1 MARVGRMASNTIRE
15 AGKHVPLGTHAA
27 DVRKRVIA
35 MEQLLEGTFKIPGT
49 NQRFGLD
56 AILGLIPVAGDFIT
70 SAMGLYMVWEARN
83 IGMSKAKMARMVG
96 NVAFDWLIGLVPFVG
111 DAADFMFRSNTRNL
125 KMILRHLDRHHPSTA
140 TINH

>member
-1 MARVGRMASNTIRE
+1 MARLGRMASSTFRE
-15 AGKHVPLGTHAA
+15 ASRNLPLGTHAA
-27 DVRKRVIA
+27 DVRKRVVA
-35 MEQLLEGTFKIPGT
+35 MEHLLEGTFKIPGT

-56 AILGLIPVAGDFIT
+56 AILGLVPVAGDFIT

-83 IGMSKAKMARMVG
+83 IGMSKTKMARMVG
-96 NVAFDWLIGLVPFVG
+96 NVAFDWLIGLVPFLG

-125 KMILRHLDRHHPSTA
+125 KMILRHLDKHHPGTA